1 MEVFAGIRGE
11 LERGEFFPVT
21 GFAERCPLRPEAKA
35 TVAAQAQKKR

>member
-21 GFAERCPLRPEAKA
+21 GFAERCLLRPEAA
-35 TVAAQAQKKR
+35 VAAAQAQR